1 MQWNRDGY
9 QHIRQDE
16 RWVANNFMGQV
27 SLTRSKGLST
37 KAKDQME
44 PAPQQVAS
52 FEIMF
57 WMKWSKTFTKLSN

>member
-1 MQWNRDGY
+1 MVTGILGKVNVEWQ
-9 QHIRQDE
+9 QE
-16 RWVANNFMGQV
+16 RINFMGQV

-44 PAPQQVAS
+44 PLPEQVAS

-57 WMKWSKTFTKLSN
+57 WMK